1 MLNPEERESCP
12 NRFANEVNFV
22 GSQDLVNSLSSF
34 GSLLNLTNYKK
45 FDTSN
50 LQEFQVKMG
59 LRLSLDLE
67 TITLLCAIYFCSLEM
82 GRKKKTT
89 KRKLAHPKLPM
100 QRQLN
105 LQHEGTHFDLRAI
118 FDDLNERHFRKR
130 LRGYQVVWGRR
141 RKHRPREQFVFGTI
155 QEEDRVIRINPAL
168 DQPFVPR
175 WFLRYVLYHE
185 MLHSVVPDETLSRN
199 RRRVHTEEFN
209 RRECEF
215 RDYRRARRW
224 EDENLSRFLR

>member
-1 MLNPEERESCP
+1 M
-12 NRFANEVNFV
+12 A
-22 GSQDLVNSLSSF
+22 
-34 GSLLNLTNYKK
+34 
-45 FDTSN
+45 
-50 LQEFQVKMG
+50 
-59 LRLSLDLE
+59 
-67 TITLLCAIYFCSLEM
+67 M

-89 KRKLAHPKLPM
+89 KRKLALPKLPM
-100 QRQLN
+100 QQQLN
-105 LQHEGTHFDLRAI
+105 LRHEGTHFDLREI
-118 FDDLNERHFRKR
+118 FNDLNQRHFRKR
-130 LRGYQVVWGRR
+130 LRGYKVIWGRR

-168 DQPFVPR
+168 DQPFVPL

-185 MLHSVVPDETLSRN
+185 MLHSVVPDETLRGN

-209 RRECEF
+209 RREREF